1 MKCVV
6 STYREILDSYPS
18 ETYTRFLSENILK
31 RSEKFVH
38 PADRDRFLAARI
50 LCIQELTKS
59 KLFSDSPIEFE
70 IGPKGKPFLNACP
83 DFNWSHSGDRI
94 ALLVGPDAGVD
105 IELVRQ
111 VEITEFT
118 RVFST
123 QQLNWMNRDL
133 NRFFTLWT
141 LKESVMKACG
151 RGFDLDPLC
160 IDPEFLDD
168 QATWTVRV
176 DNRTYFGTSNLLKHN
191 EEEFYVVSA
200 CSSSEL
206 IGKISPEIR

>member
-1 MKCVV
+1 VI
-6 STYREILDSYPS
+6 STYRKILDSYPS
-18 ETYTRFLSENILK
+18 DTYTRLLAGPVLK
-31 RSEKFVH
+31 RSEKFVQ

-50 LCIQELTKS
+50 LCVQVLSKS
-59 KLFSDSPIEFE
+59 SLFSDAPIEFE
-70 IGPKGKPFLNACP
+70 IGPKGKPFLKAYP
-83 DFNWSHSGDRI
+83 DFNWSHSGDMI

-105 IELVRQ
+105 VELVRQ

-118 RVFST
+118 SVFSN
-123 QQLNWMNRDL
+123 QQLKWMNSDL
-133 NRFFTLWT
+133 KQFFILWT
-141 LKESVMKACG
+141 LKEAVMKACG
-151 RGFDLDPLC
+151 RGFDLDPLR

-191 EEEFYVVSA
+191 DQEYYAVSA

-206 IGKISPEIR
+206 IRKISPEVR